1 MLIFR
6 RARLAAAVVTETP
19 VVLGLV
25 AAVVLPRTVVLIG
38 PGATS
43 REAVGRTLRIGDRR
57 RQRRLPEHREKHR
70 SSGPHQRESLKG
82 NTVGSAPPNV
92 QTLQIRGVKV
102 HSTWPSEEIQIC
114 KEREKWCMRD
124 AKTQDRPNTEQKA
137 CTCTCAAEKQQQKPA
152 VYEDNYPHQKR
163 LGRARAHMLDA
174 PETWRF
180 CKA

>member
-70 SSGPHQRESLKG
+70 SSGPHQRELTRKHG
-82 NTVGSAPPNV
+82 RVGSAECSNSPDPRCESSQHV
-92 QTLQIRGVKV
+92 A
-102 HSTWPSEEIQIC
+102 
-114 KEREKWCMRD
+114 ERRNPD
-124 AKTQDRPNTEQKA
+124 
-137 CTCTCAAEKQQQKPA
+137 
-152 VYEDNYPHQKR
+152 
-163 LGRARAHMLDA
+163 L
-174 PETWRF
+174 
-180 CKA
+180 